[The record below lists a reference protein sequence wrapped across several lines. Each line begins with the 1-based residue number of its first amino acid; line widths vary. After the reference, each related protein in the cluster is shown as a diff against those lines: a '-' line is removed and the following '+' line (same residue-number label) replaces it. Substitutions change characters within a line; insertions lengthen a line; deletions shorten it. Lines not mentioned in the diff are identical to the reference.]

1 VLAHLWLA
9 SVGRRREGAVVG
21 DRRNAWWVWTLLA
34 SERLRSAM
42 RQHWKRVLV
51 GAFVGWIFAVIG
63 GAFALASLEFHG
75 LVSTTTSDE
84 LGIVIVL
91 YGVGIGALNAYNFRP
106 AAER

>member
-1 VLAHLWLA
+1 M
-9 SVGRRREGAVVG
+9 G
-21 DRRNAWWVWTLLA
+21 DRNAWWVWTLLA

-42 RQHWKRVLV
+42 RQHWKRVLM